1 MRLLFVLGP
10 LLLLA
15 GSACRRAMD
24 PAKVAAIDSLLHTAD
39 SLLAE
44 VNALDTALYRNMAH
58 TYAGQR
64 AWIQERFKDTLD
76 RATANVLGPYHRAMN
91 KSVGRVEKYYDKVKG
106 ELETSRGKLT
116 DLRRD
121 VERGLWEKHQE
132 DGYLAEER
140 MIMGQLE
147 HDAGVLLRSAATA
160 GREWIHRAAVDS
172 MIAADTSATSTPRP

>member
-1 MRLLFVLGP
+1 MRYLLVLGP
-10 LLLLA
+10 LLLLM
-15 GSACRRAMD
+15 GSACRRAAD
-24 PAKVAAIDSLLHTAD
+24 PANVSAIDSLLHTAD
-39 SLLAE
+39 SLLAA
-44 VNALDTALYRNMAH
+44 VNGLDTALYSEMARTH
-58 TYAGQR
+58 AGQR

-91 KSVGRVEKYYDKVKG
+91 KSVGRVQKYYDKVKG
-106 ELETSRGKLT
+106 ELETSRAKLA

-121 VERGLWEKHQE
+121 AERGLWEKHQE

-160 GREWIHRAAVDS
+160 SREWIHRAAIDS
-172 MIAADTSATSTPRP
+172 MMAADTSKVTGPTP